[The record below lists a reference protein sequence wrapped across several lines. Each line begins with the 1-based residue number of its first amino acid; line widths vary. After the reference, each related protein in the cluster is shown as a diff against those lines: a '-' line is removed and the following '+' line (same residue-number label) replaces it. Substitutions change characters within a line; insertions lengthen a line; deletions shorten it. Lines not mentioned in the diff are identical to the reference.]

1 MPQYNGTMFKPR
13 YTITHAILN
22 RLTQIARAQEV
33 IQHAH
38 LVPKWEISL
47 RREAIIR
54 QAHAS
59 TSIEGNPLSLEQV
72 SDLAQGRAVMATR
85 RARREV
91 LNYLQ
96 TLEHL
101 QELSLGEGIA
111 ETQVLTIHRRLTKET
126 LDNPKYVGAY
136 RKLQVVVA
144 NRLTREVVFRPPEAK
159 EVPHLMKG
167 LLSWLNAKKTST
179 LNPVLVAGIVHYEF
193 VRIHPFVDGNGRTAR
208 TLATL
213 VLYKR
218 GFDTKRFFALD
229 DYYDSDR
236 PAYYAALKS
245 VKPKTSDLTAWL
257 EYFTEGVAV
266 SVEQVR
272 EKVIALSRDRRKRAQ
287 AGQVALTERQI
298 RIVEFLHDRGRL
310 TNKELRAMLKV
321 SRQAALKE
329 LSKLIRLEVIQPQG
343 HGRSLFYVLA

>member
-1 MPQYNGTMFKPR
+1 MFKPR
-13 YTITHAILN
+13 YAITHAVLN

-38 LVPKWEISL
+38 LVPKWEVSL

-91 LNYLQ
+91 LNYLK

-101 QELSLGEGIA
+101 HELSPGEGIA
-111 ETQVLTIHRRLTKET
+111 ETQVLTIHKRLTKET

-144 NRLTREVVFRPPEAK
+144 NRLTREVIFRPPEAK
-159 EVPHLMKG
+159 EVPHLMKEF
-167 LLSWLNAKKTST
+167 LSWLNAKKTST

-213 VLYKR
+213 ILYKR

-236 PAYYAALKS
+236 PAYYAALNS
-245 VKPKTSDLTAWL
+245 VKPKTLDLTAWL

-287 AGQVALTERQI
+287 TGQVALTERQM

-329 LSKLIRLEVIQPQG
+329 LAKLVRLEVIQPQG
-343 HGRSLFYVLA
+343 RGRSLFYVLA

>member
-1 MPQYNGTMFKPR
+1 MFKPR
-13 YTITHAILN
+13 YTITHATLN

-72 SDLAQGRAVMATR
+72 SDLAHGRTVMAAR
-85 RARREV
+85 RAKQEV
-91 LNYLQ
+91 INYLGV
-96 TLEHL
+96 LEHL
-101 QELSLGEGIA
+101 HELSPGEKITEA
-111 ETQVLTIHRRLTKET
+111 QVLAVHRWLTRGM

-136 RKLQVVVA
+136 RKMQVVVA
-144 NRLTREVVFRPPEAK
+144 NRLTREVIFRPPQAK
-159 EVPHLMKG
+159 DVPRLMKEFT
-167 LLSWLNAKKTST
+167 SWLNVKQTAT
-179 LNPVLVAGIVHYEF
+179 LNPVLAAGIAHYEF

-213 VLYKR
+213 ILYKR

-236 PAYYAALKS
+236 PAYYAALNN
-245 VKPKTSDLTAWL
+245 VNPKTQDLTAWL
-257 EYFTEGVAV
+257 EYFAEGVAV

-272 EKVIALSRDRRKRAQ
+272 EKVLRLSRDSHKRAQ
-287 AGQVALTERQI
+287 TGQVALSERQM
-298 RIVEFLHDRGRL
+298 RIVEFLHDRGRM
-310 TNKELRAMLKV
+310 TNKELRSMLKV

-329 LSKLIRLEVIQPQG
+329 LNKLIQLDVIHPEG
-343 HGRSLFYVLA
+343 HGRSLHYVLS